1 MPHATVYVLD
11 KAQRRL
17 RRDRD
22 RSERERRASAHR
34 RDIAE
39 ADCQRAPAK
48 VESAY
53 PFRPEVHLL
62 DEHVDSCE
70 QVAVVLQLDD
80 GRVVPDSDNRPSI
93 AENGRDSVN

>member
-1 MPHATVYVLD
+1 
-11 KAQRRL
+11 
-17 RRDRD
+17 
-22 RSERERRASAHR
+22 
-34 RDIAE
+34 
-39 ADCQRAPAK
+39 
-48 VESAY
+48 
-53 PFRPEVHLL
+53 VHLL